1 MAKSVNIQRKRIGGN
16 FVVAKAIMSKEQREE
31 IRQIIP
37 DCIFINLTISKET
50 QEKRILARHGDS
62 KAGKSFGKLL
72 IEYHPY
78 FEVPEEGEEHTFNID
93 IIEDMTPAEVLK
105 MVLEVLEK

>member
-1 MAKSVNIQRKRIGGN
+1 MAKTVNIQRKRIGGD

-50 QEKRILARHGDS
+50 QEKRILARHGDG

-78 FEVPEEGEEHTFNID
+78 FEVPEEGEENTFNID
-93 IIEDMTPAEVLK
+93 ITEDMSPAEVLK

>member
-1 MAKSVNIQRKRIGGN
+1 MAKTVNIQRKRIGGD

-50 QEKRILARHGDS
+50 QEKRILERHGDGE
-62 KAGKSFGKLL
+62 AGKSFGKLL
-72 IEYHPY
+72 MEYHPY
-78 FEVPEEGEEHTFNID
+78 FEVPEECEENTFNID
-93 IIEDMTPAEVLK
+93 IIEDMTPAEALK

>member
-1 MAKSVNIQRKRIGGN
+1 MAKSVNIRRKRIGGN

-31 IRQIIP
+31 IRQLMP

-50 QEKRILARHGDS
+50 QEKRILARHGDG

-78 FEVPEEGEEHTFNID
+78 FEVPEEDEENTFNID
-93 IIEDMTPAEVLK
+93 IIEEMTPAEVLK